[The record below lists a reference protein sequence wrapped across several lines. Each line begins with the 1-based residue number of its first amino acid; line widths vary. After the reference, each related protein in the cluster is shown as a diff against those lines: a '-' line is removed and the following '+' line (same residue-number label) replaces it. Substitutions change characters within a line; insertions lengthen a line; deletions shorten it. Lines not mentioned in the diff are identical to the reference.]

1 MQSLLKPETLAIRGA
16 RTQTAYHEHAQAL
29 FLSSSFL
36 FETAEDAQALFLG
49 EKDGYTY
56 SRTANPT
63 VDAFASRV
71 AQLENAESGI
81 ATATGMAAVQATFLS
96 FLKAGDHLLASSA
109 LFGSNIGLIN
119 TLPNFGI
126 EVSYVASNKAEDWQ
140 AAVRANT
147 KMLFV
152 ETPSN
157 PTLSLFD
164 IRALSEI
171 AHQNNALLAVDNSFL
186 TPAIQQPIALG
197 ADLSVSSATKGI
209 DGQGRVMGGVI
220 CGSNSLIEQVF
231 LHTRT
236 AGQSLSPFNAWVLSS
251 GLETLF
257 VRCEK
262 QADNAY
268 KLAQYL
274 QNHPKIQQ
282 VNYPFLATHPQYALA
297 QKQQQSGGVLI
308 AVYVKGE
315 KQQAWQV
322 VDHLKLFSKT
332 GNLGD
337 VRSMI
342 THPYT
347 TTHARVPDAEKIAA
361 NITPNLLRL
370 SIGLEHIDD
379 LIADWDRV
387 LESI

>member
-1 MQSLLKPETLAIRGA
+1 MQSLKPETLAVRGA
-16 RTQTAYHEHAQAL
+16 RTQTAYNENAQAL
-29 FLSSSFL
+29 FLSSSFT
-36 FETAEDAQALFLG
+36 FDTAEDAQALFLG
-49 EKDGYTY
+49 EKEGYTY

-63 VDAFASRV
+63 VDAFSRRM

-96 FLKAGDHLLASSA
+96 FLQAGDHLLASSA

-119 TLPNFGI
+119 TLPKFGI
-126 EVSYVASNKAEDWQ
+126 EVSFVASNQVADWQ
-140 AAVRANT
+140 AAVRPNT

-157 PTLSLFD
+157 PTLALFD

-171 AHQNNALLAVDNSFL
+171 AHQNKALLAVDNSFL
-186 TPAIQQPIALG
+186 TAAIQQPIALG
-197 ADLSVSSATKGI
+197 ADLSISSATKGI

-220 CGSNSLIEQVF
+220 CGSKHLIEQVF

-282 VNYPFLATHPQYALA
+282 VNYPFLATHPQYDLA
-297 QKQQQSGGVLI
+297 QKQQKSGGTLI

-315 KQQAWQV
+315 KQQAWQII
-322 VDHLKLFSKT
+322 DNIKLFSKT

-337 VRSMI
+337 VRSLI

-347 TTHARVPDAEKIAA
+347 TTHAKVADNEKIACG
-361 NITPNLLRL
+361 ITPNLLRL
-370 SIGLEHIDD
+370 SVGLEHIDD

-387 LESI
+387 LEKI

>member
-1 MQSLLKPETLAIRGA
+1 MQSLKPETLAVRGA
-16 RTQTAYHEHAQAL
+16 RTQTAYNENAQAL
-29 FLSSSFL
+29 FLSSSFT
-36 FETAEDAQALFLG
+36 FDTAEDAQALFLG
-49 EKDGYTY
+49 EKEGYTY

-63 VDAFASRV
+63 VDAFSRRM

-96 FLKAGDHLLASSA
+96 FLQAGDHLLASSA

-119 TLPNFGI
+119 TLPKFGI
-126 EVSYVASNKAEDWQ
+126 EVSFVASNQVADWQ
-140 AAVRANT
+140 AAVRPNT

-157 PTLSLFD
+157 PTLALFD

-186 TPAIQQPIALG
+186 TAAIQQPIALG
-197 ADLSVSSATKGI
+197 ADLSISSATKGI

-220 CGSNSLIEQVF
+220 CGSKHLIEQVF

-282 VNYPFLATHPQYALA
+282 VNYPFLATHPQCDLA
-297 QKQQQSGGVLI
+297 QKQQKSGGTLI

-322 VDHLKLFSKT
+322 IDNIQLFSKT

-337 VRSMI
+337 VRSLI

-347 TTHARVPDAEKIAA
+347 TTHAKVADNEKIACG
-361 NITPNLLRL
+361 ITPNLLRL
-370 SIGLEHIDD
+370 SVGLEHIDD
-379 LIADWDRV
+379 LITDWDRV
-387 LESI
+387 LEKI

>member
-1 MQSLLKPETLAIRGA
+1 MQSLKPETLAVRGA
-16 RTQTAYHEHAQAL
+16 RTQTAYNENAQAL
-29 FLSSSFL
+29 FLSSSFT
-36 FETAEDAQALFLG
+36 FDTAEDAQALFLG
-49 EKDGYTY
+49 EKEGYTY

-63 VDAFASRV
+63 VDAFSRRM

-119 TLPNFGI
+119 TLPKFGI
-126 EVSYVASNKAEDWQ
+126 EVSFVASNQVADWQ
-140 AAVRANT
+140 AAVRPNT

-157 PTLSLFD
+157 PTLALFD

-171 AHQNNALLAVDNSFL
+171 AHQNKALLAVDNSFL
-186 TPAIQQPIALG
+186 TAAIQQPIALG
-197 ADLSVSSATKGI
+197 ADLSISSATKGI

-220 CGSNSLIEQVF
+220 CGSKHLIEQVF

-282 VNYPFLATHPQYALA
+282 VNYPFLATHPQYDLA
-297 QKQQQSGGVLI
+297 QKQQKSGGTLI

-315 KQQAWQV
+315 QSEAWQV
-322 VDHLKLFSKT
+322 IDNIKLFSKT

-337 VRSMI
+337 VRSLI

-347 TTHARVPDAEKIAA
+347 TTHAKVADNEKIACG
-361 NITPNLLRL
+361 ITPNLLRL
-370 SIGLEHIDD
+370 SVGLEHIDD

-387 LESI
+387 LEKI

>member
-1 MQSLLKPETLAIRGA
+1 MQSLKPETLAVRGA
-16 RTQTAYHEHAQAL
+16 RTQTAYNENAQAL
-29 FLSSSFL
+29 FLSSSFT
-36 FETAEDAQALFLG
+36 FDTAEDAQALFLG
-49 EKDGYTY
+49 EKEGYTY

-63 VDAFASRV
+63 VDAFSRRM

-96 FLKAGDHLLASSA
+96 FLQAGDHLLASSA

-119 TLPNFGI
+119 TLPKFGI
-126 EVSYVASNKAEDWQ
+126 EVSFVASNQVADWQ
-140 AAVRANT
+140 AAVRPNT

-157 PTLSLFD
+157 PTLALFD

-171 AHQNNALLAVDNSFL
+171 AHQNKALLAVDNSFL
-186 TPAIQQPIALG
+186 TAAIQQPIALG
-197 ADLSVSSATKGI
+197 ADLSISSATKGI

-220 CGSNSLIEQVF
+220 CGSKHLIEQVF

-282 VNYPFLATHPQYALA
+282 VNYPFLATHPQYDLA
-297 QKQQQSGGVLI
+297 QKQQKSGGTLI

-322 VDHLKLFSKT
+322 IDNIQLFSKT

-337 VRSMI
+337 VRSLI

-347 TTHARVPDAEKIAA
+347 TTHAKVADNEKIACG
-361 NITPNLLRL
+361 ITPNLLRL
-370 SIGLEHIDD
+370 SVGLEHIDD

-387 LESI
+387 LERI

>member
-1 MQSLLKPETLAIRGA
+1 MQSLKPETLAVRGA
-16 RTQTAYHEHAQAL
+16 RTQTAYNENAQAL
-29 FLSSSFL
+29 FLSSSFT
-36 FETAEDAQALFLG
+36 FDTAEDAQALFLG
-49 EKDGYTY
+49 EKEGYTY

-63 VDAFASRV
+63 VDAFSRRM

-96 FLKAGDHLLASSA
+96 FLQAGDHLLASSA

-119 TLPNFGI
+119 TLPKFGI
-126 EVSYVASNKAEDWQ
+126 EVSFVASNQVADWQ
-140 AAVRANT
+140 AAVRPNT

-157 PTLSLFD
+157 PTLALFD

-186 TPAIQQPIALG
+186 TAAIQQPIVLG
-197 ADLSVSSATKGI
+197 ADLSISSATKGI

-220 CGSNSLIEQVF
+220 CGSKHLIEQVF

-236 AGQSLSPFNAWVLSS
+236 AGQSLSPFNAWVLNS

-268 KLAQYL
+268 QLAQYL

-282 VNYPFLATHPQYALA
+282 VNYPFLATHPQYDLA
-297 QKQQQSGGVLI
+297 QKQQKSGGTLI

-315 KQQAWQV
+315 KQQAWQII
-322 VDHLKLFSKT
+322 DNIKLFSKT

-337 VRSMI
+337 VRSLI

-347 TTHARVPDAEKIAA
+347 TTHAKVADNEKIACG
-361 NITPNLLRL
+361 ITPNLLRL
-370 SIGLEHIDD
+370 SVGLEHIDD
-379 LIADWDRV
+379 LITDWDRV
-387 LESI
+387 LEKI

>member
-1 MQSLLKPETLAIRGA
+1 MQSLKPETLAVRGA
-16 RTQTAYHEHAQAL
+16 RTQTAYNENAQAL
-29 FLSSSFL
+29 FLSSSFT
-36 FETAEDAQALFLG
+36 FDTAQDAQALFLG
-49 EKDGYTY
+49 EKEGYTY

-63 VDAFASRV
+63 VDAFSRRM

-96 FLKAGDHLLASSA
+96 FLQAGDHLLASSA

-119 TLPNFGI
+119 TLPKFGI
-126 EVSYVASNKAEDWQ
+126 EVSFVASNQVADWQ
-140 AAVRANT
+140 AAVRPNT

-157 PTLSLFD
+157 PTLALFD

-186 TPAIQQPIALG
+186 TAAIQQPIALG
-197 ADLSVSSATKGI
+197 ADLSISSATKGI

-220 CGSNSLIEQVF
+220 CGSKPLIEQVF

-282 VNYPFLATHPQYALA
+282 VNYPFLATHPQYDLA
-297 QKQQQSGGVLI
+297 QKQQKSGGTLI

-322 VDHLKLFSKT
+322 IDNIQLFSKT

-337 VRSMI
+337 VRSLI

-347 TTHARVPDAEKIAA
+347 TTHAKVADNEKIACG
-361 NITPNLLRL
+361 ITPNLLRL
-370 SIGLEHIDD
+370 SVGLEHIDD
-379 LIADWDRV
+379 LITDWDRV
-387 LESI
+387 LEKI